1 MKRVIDIAVE
11 IEIKDSE
18 GNVED
23 GFFGFEFLDTETGK
37 HKWVDKETERNSKKK
52 KKKCMAS
59 VLSILRKPDRD
70 VE

>member
-37 HKWVDKETERNSKKK
+37 HKWVDKETERNFNS
-52 KKKCMAS
+52 
-59 VLSILRKPDRD
+59 LFRKIKRTGDKD
-70 VE
+70 IEY